1 MYLFEI
7 VSIPG
12 PNFDSGRYLK
22 RNVRSSVVQFQLEIL
37 MNNKG
42 IQGFGFIFNQLILTC
57 YTIAGLLYV
66 LLAFWS
72 LTSYKKLTEPVSLRV
87 RLVGVAA

>member
-1 MYLFEI
+1 MYLLEI

-42 IQGFGFIFNQLILTC
+42 IQDFGFIFNQLILAC

-66 LLAFWS
+66 LLAF
-72 LTSYKKLTEPVSLRV
+72 
-87 RLVGVAA
+87 